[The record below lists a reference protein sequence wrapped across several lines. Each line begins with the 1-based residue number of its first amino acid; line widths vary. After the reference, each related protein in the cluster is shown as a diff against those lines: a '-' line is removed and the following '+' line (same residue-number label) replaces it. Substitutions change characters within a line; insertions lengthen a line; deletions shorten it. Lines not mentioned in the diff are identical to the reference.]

1 MPEIY
6 IGTDIVSIS
15 RIRSGINTNKDR
27 FFSRVFTLSEQG
39 YCQGKADP
47 VIHYA
52 GRFAAKEAIMK
63 AIKSSGWNRPI
74 AFNSINIDSDDSGC
88 PIVSLDFSIA
98 GDLRVSISHTDEH
111 AIAFAIFFPR
121 K

>member
-15 RIRSGINTNKDR
+15 RIRSVINTNKDR
-27 FFSRVFTLSEQG
+27 FLSRVFTLSEQR
-39 YCQGKADP
+39 YCQEKADP
-47 VIHYA
+47 AIHFA

-63 AIKSSGWNRPI
+63 AIKSSGWNHPI

-88 PIVSLDFSIA
+88 PIVTLDFTIN
-98 GDLRVSISHTDEH
+98 GDIRVSISHTDEH
-111 AIAFAIFFPR
+111 AIAFAVFLPQ

>member
-15 RIRSGINTNKDR
+15 RIRSAIDR
-27 FFSRVFTLSEQG
+27 NEGRFLSRVFTLSEQE
-39 YCQGKADP
+39 YCHGKANP

-52 GRFAAKEAIMK
+52 GRFSAKEAIMK
-63 AIKSSGWNRPI
+63 AIKSSGWNHPI

-88 PIVSLDFSIA
+88 PIVTLNLSVDGNIK
-98 GDLRVSISHTDEH
+98 VSISHTDEH
-111 AIAFAIFFPR
+111 AIAFAVFLPQ

>member
-1 MPEIY
+1 MPELY
-6 IGTDIVSIS
+6 IGTDLVSIL
-15 RIRSGINTNKDR
+15 RIRSAIDRNEDR
-27 FFSRVFTLSEQG
+27 FLSRVFTSSEQE

-63 AIKSSGWNRPI
+63 AIKSSGWNRTI
-74 AFNSINIDSDDSGC
+74 AFNSINIASNNSGC
-88 PIVSLDFSIA
+88 PVVTLDFAI
-98 GDLRVSISHTDEH
+98 GGKLRVSISHTDEH
-111 AIAFAIFFPR
+111 AIAFAVFLPR

>member
-6 IGTDIVSIS
+6 IGTDLVSIL
-15 RIRSGINTNKDR
+15 RFRSAIERNKDR
-27 FFSRVFTLSEQG
+27 FLSRVFTLSEQE

-63 AIKSSGWNRPI
+63 AIKSSVWNHPI

-88 PIVSLDFSIA
+88 PIVTLDFAID

-111 AIAFAIFFPR
+111 AIAFAVFLPQ

>member
-15 RIRSGINTNKDR
+15 RIRSAIDRNEDR
-27 FFSRVFTLSEQG
+27 FFSRVFTLSEQE

-47 VIHYA
+47 VINYA

-63 AIKSSGWNRPI
+63 AIKSSGWNHPI

-88 PIVSLDFSIA
+88 PIVTLNLSVDGNIK
-98 GDLRVSISHTDEH
+98 VSISHTDEH
-111 AIAFAIFFPR
+111 AIAFAVFLPQ